1 MFGLKKVRE
10 GRERDLQRVIFANIS
25 VFWMVRTETNTLM
38 SKNNV
43 SRKYHIKEKY
53 LNNNID
59 MLVVMS
65 PGILK

>member
-1 MFGLKKVRE
+1 MFGLKRVRE

-43 SRKYHIKEKY
+43 SRKYQIKEKY